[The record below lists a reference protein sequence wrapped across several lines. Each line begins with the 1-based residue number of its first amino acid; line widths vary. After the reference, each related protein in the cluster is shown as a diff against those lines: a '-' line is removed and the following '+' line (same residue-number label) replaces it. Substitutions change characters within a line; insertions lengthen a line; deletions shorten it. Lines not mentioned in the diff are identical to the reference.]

1 MHRASGAHH
10 LTDSL
15 CRPAFMA
22 EYAQLEAELKSVYA
36 VYMDRFVNLN
46 YLESEMQ
53 QVQFAEQ
60 ELKLVR
66 GSWPRGLLP
75 H

>member
-1 MHRASGAHH
+1 
-10 LTDSL
+10 
-15 CRPAFMA
+15 MA